1 MKKKGFTLVELL
13 AVIAILAILVI
24 IALPNVLGMFRQA
37 RENTFVE
44 EVQKIYQV
52 ATQSYITSTMNTTRT
67 ACFSSETG
75 DTHLD
80 LTGRTTL
87 HYYVK
92 FNSEGKV
99 INIQAYDDSYELN
112 IGTKDADNEIT
123 IEQIGSSTSGK
134 ANVTKP
140 RGTGT
145 MYTCATN

>member
-92 FNSEGKV
+92 FNNEGKV

-112 IGTKDADNEIT
+112 IGASDGSEIT

-134 ANVTKP
+134 ANKTQP
-140 RGTGT
+140 RGNGAMT
-145 MYTCATN
+145 TCN